1 MILDLYLVELIHID
15 GSHIGIEKFM
25 DLETAMEFIDDY
37 VDSSSYCNLYEAKQ
51 LDY

>member
-1 MILDLYLVELIHID
+1 MIELYLVEIVHID
-15 GSHIGIEKFM
+15 GLHIG
-25 DLETAMEFIDDY
+25 LERFIDMEEAMEFIDNY

>member
-1 MILDLYLVELIHID
+1 MMELYLVELVGID
-15 GSHIGIEKFM
+15 GEFIGLEKFM
-25 DLETAMEFIDDY
+25 KMEEAMEFIDNY